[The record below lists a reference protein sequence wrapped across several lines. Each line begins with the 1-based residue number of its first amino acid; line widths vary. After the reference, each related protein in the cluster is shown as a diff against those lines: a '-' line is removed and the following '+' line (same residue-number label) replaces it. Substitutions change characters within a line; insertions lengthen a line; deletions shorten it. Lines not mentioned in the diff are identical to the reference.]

1 MGNIMDAFL
10 KGVNLCLR
18 QTDTP
23 TYDKDYAAEVSLVAV
38 IIVFLLEVAAIAAAM
53 AGLVWVTELLYAAMA
68 IVGVTCANLLTNR

>member
-1 MGNIMDAFL
+1 MGKIMDAFL

-38 IIVFLLEVAAIAAAM
+38 IVVFLLEVVTILAAAAGLPWVAGLFHIAAIIVALTC
-53 AGLVWVTELLYAAMA
+53 AGLLSEM
-68 IVGVTCANLLTNR
+68 